1 MREKG
6 EKREKEGETRFFHVY
21 LEADA
26 LENSYDD
33 STDDSFSMKSG
44 HSLLLSAY
52 QSKHRSRTRARNL
65 SDPRAS
71 MISFIDVRKRI
82 VKYPA

>member
-6 EKREKEGETRFFHVY
+6 GKREKEGETRFFFHVY

-65 SDPRAS
+65 SDPHAS
-71 MISFIDVRKRI
+71 MISVIDVRAHIRGL
-82 VKYPA
+82 